1 MRMSK
6 VGLMSLFISGTMVVL
21 VACGGG
27 GSSSDPTSPTP
38 INVAGTWVLAGTV
51 TNNDCDYLPSYPDF
65 LIGTACG
72 ETIVITQDGTNLTA
86 VNGTGQLNFNGTLDG
101 KSFTLT
107 QTNPQTLDI
116 NGCPVLMTGNIA
128 VTTTTENSGTGS
140 SNVSGSSSC
149 LHACLASCSGTWTK
163 TAGAKYA
170 PQDLLLS
177 LIQQNIQ

>member
-1 MRMSK
+1 MRISK
-6 VGLMSLFISGTMVVL
+6 VGLMSLFMLGTMGMF

-27 GSSSDPTSPTP
+27 DNSNDPTSPTT
-38 INVAGTWVLAGTV
+38 INVAGTWELAGTV
-51 TNNDCDYLPSYPDF
+51 TSNNCDYLPSYPDF
-65 LIGTACG
+65 LVGTACE
-72 ETIVITQDGTNLTA
+72 ETIVVTQDGTNLTA
-86 VNGTGQLNFNGTLDG
+86 VNGTGQLNFSGTLDG

-128 VTTTTENSGTGS
+128 VTTTTETSGTGS
-140 SNVSGSSSC
+140 SNVSGSSNC

-170 PQDLLLS
+170 PQNSLLS
-177 LIQQNIQ
+177 LIQ